1 MKDYDRIFDLLV
13 ELSDKCDEDGLTVT
27 SQRLELALDALLAET
42 EKRPVR
48 PAAPTPIP
56 SRVAWREAERQAA
69 KRRVL
74 AEPIPGAA
82 RATPPAGF

>member
-1 MKDYDRIFDLLV
+1 MRGYEQIFDLLV

-42 EKRPVR
+42 GRRPVQ
-48 PAAPTPIP
+48 PAAPAPIP
-56 SRVAWREAERQAA
+56 ARAPWREAERKAA

-74 AEPIPGAA
+74 AH
-82 RATPPAGF
+82 